1 MYSPNHPD
9 VLETQ
14 CTQHC
19 HTHSTATQHCHCH
32 TTHSTATLHTALP
45 HYTQH
50 CHTTHSTATLLATWH
65 LAALALGLASS
76 LVAAATALRALRI
89 ASSLIADG
97 SLVSYRTLLVG
108 TLAGTL
114 VGTLIDTDWHWLAL
128 TDSL

>member
-1 MYSPNHPD
+1 MHSPDHPD
-9 VLETQ
+9 VLDTQ

-19 HTHSTATQHCHCH
+19 HTHSTAT
-32 TTHSTATLHTALP
+32 LHTALP
-45 HYTQH
+45 HTTALPQYTQH

-89 ASSLIADG
+89 ACSLIADG
-97 SLVSYRTLLVG
+97 SPVSYRMLLVG

-128 TDSL
+128 TDSV